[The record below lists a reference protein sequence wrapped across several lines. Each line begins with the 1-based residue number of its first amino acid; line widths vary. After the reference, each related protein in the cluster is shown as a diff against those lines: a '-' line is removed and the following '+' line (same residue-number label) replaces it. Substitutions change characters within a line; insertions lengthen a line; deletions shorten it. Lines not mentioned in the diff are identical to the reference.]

1 VLCETDSH
9 GSVVVRTLNAPSVP
23 GTATPAVRARGLELA
38 HGDHVALTGVDL
50 DLPRG
55 AVIACIGPNGSG
67 KSSFLD
73 AVTGLLAPRAGTI
86 AVVGEPPGRSRG
98 RVGYVLQSTDTPAQ
112 LPLTVREV
120 VTMGRYARAGLVGRL
135 GRDGRAAVQRAMARV
150 AIEDL
155 AERQLLELSGGQRQ
169 RALVAQGLAVEADL
183 LVLDEPMTGLD
194 VTSRQRILDVMREEQ
209 ALGRTVLFSTH
220 DMAEAADA
228 DVVMLLA
235 GRLVAVGPPAE
246 VLVERHLLEAY
257 RGRVIGVS
265 GVTIVDDPHHHGD
278 RADRHDGHEH

>member
-1 VLCETDSH
+1 VTGASLEPDA
-9 GSVVVRTLNAPSVP
+9 RTSS
-23 GTATPAVRARGLELA
+23 VRARGLELA

-50 DLPRG
+50 ELPTG
-55 AVIACIGPNGSG
+55 VVIACIGPNGSG

-86 AVVGEPPGRSRG
+86 EAVGAAPSSTRG

-135 GRDGRAAVQRAMARV
+135 GREGRTAVQRAMERV
-150 AIEDL
+150 GIEDL

-169 RALVAQGLAVEADL
+169 RALVAQGLAVEAEL

-194 VTSRQRILDVMREEQ
+194 VVSRQRILDVMREER

-235 GRLVAVGPPAE
+235 GRLVAVGSPDQ
-246 VLVERHLLEAY
+246 VLVESNLLEAY
-257 RGRVIGVS
+257 RGRVIGVA